1 MITRTKELTNHKQVD
16 TAVSPSFVKPL
27 FLGEIHEDLVLPY
40 PRLERMERQRVN
52 ELIDEARCYTNA
64 HYDPRQAEANGWIGD
79 DIIAGLGERGLLGL
93 YIAPQYG
100 GQGLS
105 QTGYALVF
113 EELGC
118 IDPTLSV
125 VLGVHQ
131 SIGMK
136 GIHLF
141 GTEEQKERF
150 LPDLAVG
157 RKLAAF
163 ALTEPNAGSDAY
175 NLQSRAILQPDGSY
189 RLFGEKRYIGNGSKD
204 VLTVFARTDDG
215 AHVALIVEKGME
227 GLEVGR
233 SYPTMGL
240 KANDLRHLKFNDIR
254 VPPQNVLGQEGDGFK
269 IAVEVLNNGRLSL
282 GAGSIGSVKK
292 LLDLALNHTLER
304 EQFGRPLAEFGLV
317 EDKIGWASSYL
328 YGLQSM
334 AYLSTGLVD
343 AGMPDY
349 ALESAIVKVAG
360 TDFLWQAANRMF
372 QLAGGAAYIT
382 DQPYE
387 KILRDIRIFPI
398 FEGANDVLRVFIALS
413 GLKPLANELS
423 DLQAIDL
430 SQPIRSLGVLA
441 DYVEN
446 RIRREIQ
453 PDRLNQIHADLKPLA
468 DPVTDQ
474 VKRLRHVGERLL
486 RQHGKAIQEEQRQLK
501 RLAHA
506 AIDIYAQVATISRV
520 NDVLERDLNGH
531 PSEEQ
536 YIAETFCARAARR
549 VQRCLDQI
557 EDNDDERM
565 HRIARAVYLRR
576 GYAHSI

>member
-1 MITRTKELTNHKQVD
+1 MTTQTKEPVTRKQVD

-27 FLGEIHEDLVLPY
+27 FLGEIHEDLVLPF
-40 PRLERMERQRVN
+40 PRLEMVERQRVN
-52 ELIDEARCYTNA
+52 ELIDAAWRFTDA
-64 HYDPRQAEANGWIGD
+64 HYDPHQAEANGWIGD
-79 DIIAGLGERGLLGL
+79 DIIAGLGECGLLGL

-150 LPDLAVG
+150 LPDLAAG

-175 NLQSRAILQPDGSY
+175 NLQSRAVLQPDGSY

-292 LLDLALNHTLER
+292 LLGLAINHTLER

-334 AYLSTGLVD
+334 AYLSTGLID
-343 AGMPDY
+343 AGMP
-349 ALESAIVKVAG
+349 ESFNVLVK
-360 TDFLWQAANRMF
+360 
-372 QLAGGAAYIT
+372 
-382 DQPYE
+382 E
-387 KILRDIRIFPI
+387 
-398 FEGANDVLRVFIALS
+398 
-413 GLKPLANELS
+413 
-423 DLQAIDL
+423 
-430 SQPIRSLGVLA
+430 IRSL
-441 DYVEN
+441 
-446 RIRREIQ
+446 
-453 PDRLNQIHADLKPLA
+453 
-468 DPVTDQ
+468 
-474 VKRLRHVGERLL
+474 
-486 RQHGKAIQEEQRQLK
+486 
-501 RLAHA
+501 
-506 AIDIYAQVATISRV
+506 AIDI
-520 NDVLERDLNGH
+520 DLD
-531 PSEEQ
+531 S
-536 YIAETFCARAARR
+536 Y
-549 VQRCLDQI
+549 
-557 EDNDDERM
+557 
-565 HRIARAVYLRR
+565 
-576 GYAHSI
+576 

>member
-1 MITRTKELTNHKQVD
+1 MNQKTKEQPQTKTVD
-16 TAVSPSFVKPL
+16 AAVSPSFVKPL

-40 PRLERMERQRVN
+40 PRLDDVERKNVN
-52 ELIDEARCYTNA
+52 RLIDAAWRFTDA
-64 HYDPRQAEANGWIGD
+64 HYDPRQAEAAGWVGD

-93 YIAPQYG
+93 YVSPQYG

-105 QTGYALVF
+105 NTGYGLVF

-136 GIHLF
+136 GIDLF
-141 GTEEQKERF
+141 GSEAQKERF
-150 LPDLAVG
+150 LPDLAAG

-175 NLQSRAILQPDGSY
+175 HIESRALPQPDGSY

-204 VLTVFARTDDG
+204 VLTVFARTDEG
-215 AHVALIVEKGME
+215 AHVALIVEKGMD

-240 KANDLRHLKFNDIR
+240 KANDLRHLKFNDVR

-282 GAGSIGSVKK
+282 GTGSVGSVKS
-292 LLDLALNHTLER
+292 LLGLAIDHTLER

-317 EDKIGWASSYL
+317 EDKIGWTACYL

-360 TDFLWQAANRMF
+360 TEFLWYAANRVF
-372 QLAGGAAYIT
+372 QLAGGTAYIT

-398 FEGANDVLRVFIALS
+398 FEGTNDVLRVYIALS

-423 DLQAIDL
+423 DLQEIDF

-446 RIRREIQ
+446 RLRREIR
-453 PDRLNQIHADLKPLA
+453 PDRLSQVDADLKKLA
-468 DPVTDQ
+468 DPISDQ
-474 VKRLRHVGERLL
+474 VKRLRHVSERLL
-486 RQHGKAIQEEQRQLK
+486 RQYGEGIQEEQRQLK

-506 AIDIYAQVATISRV
+506 VIDIYAQVATISRV
-520 NDVLERDLNGH
+520 SDVLARNL
-531 PSEEQ
+531 PPAPVEEQ
-536 YIAETFCARAARR
+536 YIAETFCTRAAHR
-549 VQRCLDQI
+549 VDRCLDQI
-557 EDNDDERM
+557 EENDDKRM
-565 HRIARAVYLRR
+565 HRIAQAAYAHR
-576 GYAHSI
+576 GYEHSI

>member
-1 MITRTKELTNHKQVD
+1 MNQKVKEQPLPKKLD
-16 TAVSPSFVKPL
+16 PAISPSFVKPL
-27 FLGEIHEDLVLPY
+27 FLGEIHEEMVLPY
-40 PRLERMERQRVN
+40 PRPDNGEREQIQQLTDAAW
-52 ELIDEARCYTNA
+52 EFTTA
-64 HYDPRQAEANGWIGD
+64 HYDPRQAEAAGWIGD
-79 DIIAGLGERGLLGL
+79 DVIAGLGERGLLGL
-93 YIAPQYG
+93 YISPQYG

-105 QTGYALVF
+105 QTGYSLVF

-136 GIHLF
+136 GIHMF
-141 GTEEQKERF
+141 GNEEQKERF
-150 LPDLAVG
+150 LPDLVAG

-175 NLQSRAILQPDGSY
+175 HLESRAIPQSDGSY

-240 KANDLRHLKFNDIR
+240 RANDLRHLKFNDVR
-254 VPPQNVLGQEGDGFK
+254 VPPQNLLGQEGDGFQ

-292 LLDLALNHTLER
+292 LLGLAVHHTLER

-317 EDKIGWASSYL
+317 EDKIGWATSYL

-360 TDFLWQAANRMF
+360 TEFLWYAANRVF
-372 QLAGGAAYIT
+372 QLAGGSAYIT

-413 GLKPLANELS
+413 GLKSVGDELS
-423 DLQAIDL
+423 DLQKMDL
-430 SQPIRSLGVLA
+430 GQPIRSLGVLA

-446 RIRREIQ
+446 RIRREIR
-453 PDRLNQIHADLKPLA
+453 PDRLEQIHPDMQKLA
-468 DPVTDQ
+468 APITDQ
-474 VKRLRHVGERLL
+474 VKQLRHKCEALL
-486 RQHGKAIQEEQRQLK
+486 RQHGEDIQEEQRQLK

-506 AIDIYAQVATISRV
+506 VIDIYAQIATISRV
-520 NDVLERDLNGH
+520 SDVLERGLIAM
-531 PSEEQ
+531 PAEEK

-549 VQRCLDQI
+549 VERCLTQI
-557 EDNDDERM
+557 ENNDDERM
-565 HRIARAVYLRR
+565 HRIALATYARR

>member
-1 MITRTKELTNHKQVD
+1 MNQKVKEQPKRKEVD

-40 PRLERMERQRVN
+40 PRPEYLERQRIN
-52 ELIDEARCYTNA
+52 ELIEAAWRFTDE
-64 HYDPRQAEANGWIGD
+64 HYDPRQAEAYGWVGD

-93 YIAPQYG
+93 YISPKYG

-105 QTGYALVF
+105 QTGYGLVF
-113 EELGC
+113 EEIGC

-136 GIHLF
+136 GIHMF
-141 GTEEQKERF
+141 GSEAQKDRF
-150 LPDLAVG
+150 LPDLAAG

-175 NLQSRAILQPDGSY
+175 HIQSRAIPQRDGSY

-204 VLTVFARTDDG
+204 VLTVFARTDEG

-240 KANDLRHLKFNDIR
+240 KANDLRHLKFNDVR
-254 VPPQNVLGQEGDGFK
+254 VPPENVLGEEGDGFK

-292 LLDLALNHTLER
+292 LLRLAVNHTLER

-317 EDKIGWASSYL
+317 EDKIGWTASYL

-334 AYLSTGLVD
+334 AYLNTGLVD

-349 ALESAIVKVAG
+349 SLESAIVKVAG
-360 TDFLWQAANRMF
+360 TEFLWYAANRMF
-372 QLAGGAAYIT
+372 QLAGGEAYIT

-387 KILRDIRIFPI
+387 KILRDIRVFPI

-423 DLQAIDL
+423 DLQEVDF

-453 PDRLNQIHADLKPLA
+453 PDRLNEVHADLKPLA

-474 VKRLRHVGERLL
+474 VKRLRHVSEKLL
-486 RQHGKAIQEEQRQLK
+486 RQHGEDVQEEQRQLK

-506 AIDIYAQVATISRV
+506 VIDIYAQVATISRV
-520 NDVLERDLNGH
+520 SDVLERDLIAT
-531 PSEEQ
+531 PAEER

-565 HRIARAVYLRR
+565 HRIARAAYVRR
-576 GYAHSI
+576 GYEHSI